1 MPTEKEI
8 LNRFLVDEKDIIE
21 DLANLVE
28 KATNI
33 FVIEK
38 STGTIIFKNFGKLT
52 DRQRISALLVGRYFA
67 GRLDL
72 IEDVSLG
79 VTEMANALGRPKT
92 TLSGTVRDM
101 LSKTYIEQ
109 LSNRKYRVNYN
120 RIKDI
125 LENFFDLETS
135 SGISNSNRKKT
146 VE

>member
-109 LSNRKYRVNYN
+109 LSNRKYRV
-120 RIKDI
+120 
-125 LENFFDLETS
+125 
-135 SGISNSNRKKT
+135 
-146 VE
+146 

>member
-72 IEDVSLG
+72 VEDVSLG

-109 LSNRKYRVNYN
+109 LSNRKYRINYN

-125 LENFFDLETS
+125 FEDFFDLETS
-135 SGISNSNRKKT
+135 SEISNSSHKKT

>member
-72 IEDVSLG
+72 VEDASLG

-109 LSNRKYRVNYN
+109 LSNRKYRINYN

-125 LENFFDLETS
+125 FEDFFDLETS